1 MKADSEG
8 YLDLW
13 LAHVHALAEEIGP
26 RGSTT
31 DAERRGSEYC
41 EQVLA
46 RLGLSPAM
54 EPFTSARS
62 MYLPYLLSQVAM
74 LIAFALYPLAGRVSA
89 GIAAILSL
97 VALSSV
103 ILELSLRDNPLRWL
117 LPKGPSQN
125 VVATIPPAGEH
136 RQDLVLIGHVDS
148 HRTPLMFRSLR
159 WFVAAQVF
167 LVIHFF
173 LAVAQ
178 VVLYF
183 LGTLTQ
189 WGWIWPATIPAAIC
203 ALLLI
208 AHHLRAD
215 RTPFSAG
222 ANDNAT
228 GAGLVLTLA
237 GHLQAEPLQH
247 TRVWLACTGCEEVQ
261 HYGAADF
268 FQRHRG
274 ELHNPAAVA
283 FEMLGCAEPAW
294 LTREGVIVPFHA
306 DPDLVA
312 LAQRL
317 ANEHPEWGAR
327 PAQIMGG
334 NTETAD
340 ALMAG
345 VPAVTLLCTGPRGEG
360 TYWHQVADTYD
371 KMDPQVMARAYAFAW
386 TFIRALDVRG

>member
-1 MKADSEG
+1 MQIDSGG
-8 YLDLW
+8 YVDLW
-13 LAHVHALAEEIGP
+13 LAHVHALAVDIGP

-31 DAERRGSEYC
+31 EGERRGSEYC

-62 MYLPYLLSQVAM
+62 MYLPYVLAQVPL
-74 LIAFALYPLAGRVSA
+74 LIAFALYPLTGRVSA

-97 VALSSV
+97 VVLSCA

-125 VVATIPPAGEH
+125 VVTTIPPAGKH

-148 HRTPLMFRSLR
+148 HRTPLMFSSLR
-159 WFVAAQVF
+159 WLVAYQVF
-167 LVIHFF
+167 LVIDSL

-178 VVLYF
+178 VVLYS
-183 LGTLTQ
+183 LGTVFQ
-189 WGWIWPATIPAAIC
+189 WGWIWAATIPGAIC
-203 ALLLI
+203 ALLVI
-208 AHHLRAD
+208 AHHLHAD

-237 GHLQAEPLQH
+237 EHLQAEPLKN

-268 FQRHRG
+268 FRRHKG
-274 ELHNPAAVA
+274 EFHNPVA
-283 FEMLGCAEPAW
+283 LVFEMLGSAELAW
-294 LTREGVIVPFHA
+294 LTREGVIIPFRA
-306 DPDLVA
+306 DPNLVA
-312 LAQRL
+312 LAERL
-317 ANEHPEWGAR
+317 ALEHPEWDAH

-334 NTETAD
+334 NTEMAD

-345 VPAVTLLCTGPRGEG
+345 VPAVTLLCTDPRGEG
-360 TYWHQVADTYD
+360 TYWHHVEDTYD

-386 TFIRALDVRG
+386 TFIQALDARG

>member
-1 MKADSEG
+1 MKIDSDG
-8 YLDLW
+8 SVDLW

-31 DAERRGSEYC
+31 EAERRGSEYC

-46 RLGLSPAM
+46 RLDLSPAM

-62 MYLPYLLSQVAM
+62 VYLAYALAQVLM
-74 LIAFALYPLAGRVSA
+74 LVAFAVYPLAGRVSA

-97 VALSSV
+97 VTFSSV
-103 ILELSLRDNPLRWL
+103 TLELSLRDNPLRWL

-148 HRTPLMFRSLR
+148 HRTPLMFSSAR
-159 WFVAAQVF
+159 WVVASQAFIV
-167 LVIHFF
+167 LTFF
-173 LAVAQ
+173 LTAVQ
-178 VVLYF
+178 VALYF
-183 LGTLTQ
+183 LGTVTQ
-189 WGWIWPATIPAAIC
+189 WGWIWPATIPSAIC
-203 ALLLI
+203 ALLLG
-208 AHHLRAD
+208 AHNLHAD

-237 GHLQAEPLQH
+237 RHLQAEPLQH

-268 FQRHRG
+268 FRRHRG
-274 ELHNPAAVA
+274 ELRNPVA
-283 FEMLGCAEPAW
+283 LVFEMLGCAEPAW

-306 DPDLVA
+306 DPHLVA
-312 LAQRL
+312 MAQRL
-317 ANEHPEWGAR
+317 ASEHPEWGAR
-327 PAQIMGG
+327 PTQIMGG
-334 NTETAD
+334 NSEMAD

-345 VPAVTLLCTGPRGEG
+345 VPALTLLCTAPRGEG
-360 TYWHQVADTYD
+360 TYWHQVEDTYD
-371 KMDPQVMARAYAFAW
+371 KIDPQVMVRAYDFAW